1 MRRALAYKAAYKATY
16 HLNGQEP
23 VYLSCLAGRNGG
35 VDMKKG
41 WLVVMLAALSASA
54 WADGEAE
61 YKYREGIMK
70 SAGGH
75 MSSMVAILRGRVHFD
90 NLAIHARGMADVAGI
105 MPTVFPEGS
114 RVSDT
119 ESSPEIWSGREGF
132 DAAMDQFVAAA
143 NQMAGAA
150 ESGGMGEVG
159 PAMQALGKSCK
170 GCHDNY
176 RITK

>member
-1 MRRALAYKAAYKATY
+1 MVSSNAR
-16 HLNGQEP
+16 
-23 VYLSCLAGRNGG
+23 S
-35 VDMKKG
+35 
-41 WLVVMLAALSASA
+41 VVCISM
-54 WADGEAE
+54 ADGEAE

-119 ESSPEIWSGREGF
+119 ESSPEIWSDREGF

-143 NQMAGAA
+143 NQMAGLLNRAIWASGAGCKRWVKAA
-150 ESGGMGEVG
+150 
-159 PAMQALGKSCK
+159 K
-170 GCHDNY
+170 GVTT
-176 RITK
+176 ITGSLSNG

>member
-1 MRRALAYKAAYKATY
+1 MVSSNAR
-16 HLNGQEP
+16 
-23 VYLSCLAGRNGG
+23 S
-35 VDMKKG
+35 
-41 WLVVMLAALSASA
+41 VVRIS

-119 ESSPEIWSGREGF
+119 EAPKRFGLIEKASMQQWINSLLRPIRWLSPQNRATWVKWGRQCKRWVK
-132 DAAMDQFVAAA
+132 AA
-143 NQMAGAA
+143 
-150 ESGGMGEVG
+150 
-159 PAMQALGKSCK
+159 K
-170 GCHDNY
+170 GVTTTTGSPING
-176 RITK
+176 

>member
-1 MRRALAYKAAYKATY
+1 VLAKKAADRATY
-16 HLNGQEP
+16 KVNGQEP
-23 VYLSCLAGRNGG
+23 GHLSGPAGRNEG

-119 ESSPEIWSGREGF
+119 ESSPEIWSDREGF

-143 NQMAGAA
+143 NQMAVAA
-150 ESGGMGEVG
+150 ESGDMGQVG

-170 GCHDNY
+170 GCHDDY